1 MKYKLC
7 DVTKSANTGADAI
20 KRAPIVEENTGLRC
34 LRIGDVSQKRSFNEW
49 GYTKTTEDDYKRY
62 KLEQNDIIIA
72 RTGNTIGV
80 NCFIENDIE
89 SVYNNGLIRIK
100 ADTDKIIPKFM
111 YYIIRSQDCQN
122 FVQSIAYGTST
133 QPNMKIQ
140 EFLNFEFEYYNKDVQ
155 SKIVSIIDNIDKKI
169 ELNYSINNNL
179 EQQAQAIYSNFIDNC
194 DTQIIKVSDITATA
208 NTGADAIQKAPIVD
222 YDTGVKCIRVG
233 DMSNNRDIYQWGYSK
248 VTDEVF
254 KQYQLKKDDILVTRT
269 ATLGLNRLITS
280 DLNAIYNNGLIR
292 LTVDKSKIYPLF
304 LYRQFQTSDFFNFIN
319 RIESETSVR
328 PNMKI
333 NYLLGYEFE
342 CPKID
347 KQKELIELLI
357 PLMNLIEHN
366 SHQNNRLIQLRDTL
380 LPKLMSGE
388 IDVSNVDISTDKLS
402 FSEK

>member
-1 MKYKLC
+1 MTSNWKECKVENLGKIITGKTPRTSIKENYGGNIPFLTPSDDMSIKYVNKTSKSITEFGLNEVKNC
-7 DVTKSANTGADAI
+7 LLPAGSICVSCIGSDLGKVVVTTEPTVTNQQINSIIINQEFFDVDFCYYLMVQLGKILNYHSKTSTAV
-20 KRAPIVEENTGLRC
+20 PIVNK
-34 LRIGDVSQKRSFNEW
+34 SSFSNYEISVPPLE
-49 GYTKTTEDDYKRY
+49 TQRKIAKVLSAIDD
-62 KLEQNDIIIA
+62 
-72 RTGNTIGV
+72 
-80 NCFIENDIE
+80 
-89 SVYNNGLIRIK
+89 
-100 ADTDKIIPKFM
+100 
-111 YYIIRSQDCQN
+111 
-122 FVQSIAYGTST
+122 
-133 QPNMKIQ
+133 
-140 EFLNFEFEYYNKDVQ
+140 
-155 SKIVSIIDNIDKKI
+155 KI
-169 ELNYSINNNL
+169 ELNNSINNNL

-280 DLNAIYNNGLIR
+280 DLNAVYNNGLIR

-304 LYRQFQTSDFFNFIN
+304 LYRQFQTSDFFNFIS

-342 CPKID
+342 YPKID
-347 KQKELIELLI
+347 KQKELIKLLI

-388 IDVSNVDISTDKLS
+388 IDVDKV
-402 FSEK
+402 EV